1 MIIYTAIPL
10 EQVFSEDNT
19 SEYEIFEMDYQ
30 GKKII
35 AEPINH
41 HQARVVQLISS
52 NPNDYLN
59 PNLAPGK
66 IIFFRPE

>member
-10 EQVFSEDNT
+10 EQVFNEHETLETEN
-19 SEYEIFEMDYQ
+19 FEMDYQ
-30 GKKII
+30 GKRII

-66 IIFFRPE
+66 IIYFRPE